1 MARLWTGPSPQA
13 LPGDR
18 LGPGTK
24 KHLGGH
30 EIWGQE
36 TLEAKAK
43 GPLSLALLPAL
54 GPQAAQP

>member
-1 MARLWTGPSPQA
+1 M
-13 LPGDR
+13 PGDR